1 MRKSLVAFFAAA
13 TLLAACTPAADKP
26 VDADTATG
34 EAMENDG
41 AAMEAQVEADAR
53 VMQEEA
59 AL

>member
-13 TLLAACTPAADKP
+13 TLLAACTPAEKP

-34 EAMENDG
+34 EAMEG
-41 AAMEAQVEADAR
+41 GLEVKADAR
-53 VMQEEA
+53 VVQEEE